1 MSMNIIKKHVM
12 SLLIVA
18 SFVSYA
24 LYRNDVSAGV
34 PVTQESLGNLVTGIL
49 GSNNQISKATTKAP
63 VVLPKATKSNKPIN
77 NNSVV
82 PVNNIPV
89 PAPVVVPKVAGK
101 YKDGTYTGDVA
112 DAYYG
117 DMQVEVV
124 VSGGKIT
131 DVNILKSPGGRST
144 SVRINDKALRIL
156 KQETIVAQSAKVDS
170 VSGASYS
177 SPAYIES
184 LTSALAQAKI

>member
-1 MSMNIIKKHVM
+1 M

-24 LYRNDVSAGV
+24 LYRNDVSAV
-34 PVTQESLGNLVTGIL
+34 APVTQESLGNLVVGML
-49 GSNNQISKATTKAP
+49 GDKSPVSKTITKTPTT
-63 VVLPKATKSNKPIN
+63 LPKSNTQNKST
-77 NNSVV
+77 
-82 PVNNIPV
+82 IPV
-89 PAPVVVPKVAGK
+89 ITPVTVPKVVGK
-101 YKDGTYTGDVA
+101 YKDGTYVGDVA

-131 DVNILKSPGGRST
+131 AVNILKSPDGRST
-144 SVRINDKALRIL
+144 SVRINDRALRIL
-156 KQETIVAQSAKVDS
+156 KQETIVAQSAKIDS

-177 SPAYIES
+177 SPAYKES
-184 LTSALAQAKI
+184 LASALAQAKI

>member
-1 MSMNIIKKHVM
+1 MNIIKKHVM

-24 LYRNDVSAGV
+24 LYRNDISAGV

-49 GSNNQISKATTKAP
+49 GSNNQISKVATKAP

-77 NNSVV
+77 NN
-82 PVNNIPV
+82 PVGPANNIPA
-89 PAPVVVPKVAGK
+89 PAPVVVPKVVGK
-101 YKDGTYTGDVA
+101 YKDGTYTGDVV

-131 DVNILKSPGGRST
+131 DVNILKSPDGRST

>member
-1 MSMNIIKKHVM
+1 MSMNIFKKHIM

-24 LYRNDVSAGV
+24 LYRNDASAGV
-34 PVTQESLGNLVTGIL
+34 PVTEESLGNLVVGMLGNNSKGIVKNPAV
-49 GSNNQISKATTKAP
+49 SPKSPNATTKPKNTTIPVNPP
-63 VVLPKATKSNKPIN
+63 VVI
-77 NNSVV
+77 
-82 PVNNIPV
+82 
-89 PAPVVVPKVAGK
+89 PKVAGK
-101 YKDGTYTGDVA
+101 YKDGTYVGDVA

-124 VSGGKIT
+124 VSSGKIAS
-131 DVNILKSPGGRST
+131 VNILKSPDGRST
-144 SVRINDKALRIL
+144 SIRINDRALKIL
-156 KQETIVAQSAKVDS
+156 KQETIVAQSAKINS

-184 LTSALAQAKI
+184 LSSALAQAKI

>member
-1 MSMNIIKKHVM
+1 MNIFKKHIM

-24 LYRNDVSAGV
+24 LYRNDASAGT
-34 PVTQESLGNLVTGIL
+34 PVTQESLGNLVVGMLGNNNNANPKVGASTG
-49 GSNNQISKATTKAP
+49 AP
-63 VVLPKATKSNKPIN
+63 KSNKPNTPGANKPPLTTIP
-77 NNSVV
+77 
-82 PVNNIPV
+82 PVTI
-89 PAPVVVPKVAGK
+89 PKVVGK
-101 YKDGTYTGDVA
+101 YKDGTYVGDVV

-131 DVNILKSPGGRST
+131 DVNILKSPDGRST
-144 SVRINDKALRIL
+144 SVRINDRALKIL
-156 KQETIVAQSAKVDS
+156 KQETILAQSAKINS

-177 SPAYIES
+177 SPAYQES
-184 LTSALAQAKI
+184 LVSALARAKI